1 IPCVNVYRNTKAK
14 FVMAN
19 GGNSLPCAM
28 AKYNAKNGQFI
39 HITSDSEFSPI
50 IRETRVIKNNSFI
63 H

>member
-1 IPCVNVYRNTKAK
+1 
-14 FVMAN
+14 
-19 GGNSLPCAM
+19 
-28 AKYNAKNGQFI
+28 I

>member
-1 IPCVNVYRNTKAK
+1 
-14 FVMAN
+14 
-19 GGNSLPCAM
+19 
-28 AKYNAKNGQFI
+28 